1 MPQISDLLPTW
12 ETYTV
17 FPNRKKDA
25 MRSRVLT
32 FSISAIA
39 VVTLAGCSSSDTSTE
54 ATNSSSSS
62 QQQFND
68 DDVMF
73 AQMMIPHHEQAIE
86 MSDIALDP
94 TIGASDVVR
103 EIATEIKSAQD
114 PEIAFMKGILT
125 SWGKSVEM
133 DASMDHSEMMDGMLT
148 LDELTALGE
157 LRGSAFD
164 TAWLEAMIRHHEG
177 AVSMAQD
184 VIEKGIN
191 QELIDLA
198 SKIIAA
204 QQAEI
209 DAMKALL

>member
-1 MPQISDLLPTW
+1 
-12 ETYTV
+12 
-17 FPNRKKDA
+17 

-32 FSISAIA
+32 FSIGALA
-39 VVTLAGCSSSDTSTE
+39 VVTLAGCSSSDTS
-54 ATNSSSSS
+54 ADSTNSSASS

-103 EIATEIKSAQD
+103 NTAKEIKSAQD
-114 PEIAFMKGILT
+114 PEIAFMKGVLT

-157 LRGSAFD
+157 LRGGAFD

-198 SKIIAA
+198 GKIIAA